1 MAADSMLWFNS
12 DFQKYAYQ
20 LIENQKTT
28 INKKHST
35 ISTDDIYND
44 GMHVYT
50 MILWMHEGLP
60 VEISGYKRP
69 PRPDL
74 TKYAI
79 EQIALFEKH

>member
-1 MAADSMLWFNS
+1 MVYKNH
-12 DFQKYAYQ
+12 
-20 LIENQKTT
+20 N
-28 INKKHST
+28 N

-50 MILWMHEGLP
+50 MIHWMHQGLP

-74 TKYAI
+74 TKYAN
-79 EQIALFEKH
+79 EQIALFEGR